1 MKSFFNGV
9 IKFLKSRLF
18 RNLIFWV
25 LYIYN
30 FTETAGAEP
39 LPYSIHT
46 IWFLQSFNFIFLAI
60 VAYTNNFILVP
71 RFLAK
76 GKFVVHWSLVIVN
89 TFLWSYLL
97 VGTMAIILPHYP
109 KIPGWALSPLS
120 LKVYSGK
127 WSAAIIMK
135 SSLYYFISLMLVW
148 VPSFTMAW
156 YVNDHSKQKKISQE
170 AQRKQAE
177 TELTFLKSQ
186 LNPHFLFNNLNNLYA
201 LALKNSEKT
210 PDIILKLSA
219 ILRYLLY
226 ESNTSEVS
234 FAREKEIMQAYIDL
248 ELLRL
253 SETGNMQF
261 TIQADDA
268 YNIPPLL
275 WLPVLENIFKHGTRI
290 IMDNHFVDYRFI
302 IEKGIL
308 TIYSKNNNKV
318 TNAIRQEPKSGGIGI
333 ENLQKRLMILYKD
346 RHNID
351 IAANSEYYTT
361 NVQIKL

>member
-1 MKSFFNGV
+1 
-9 IKFLKSRLF
+9 
-18 RNLIFWV
+18 
-25 LYIYN
+25 
-30 FTETAGAEP
+30 
-39 LPYSIHT
+39 
-46 IWFLQSFNFIFLAI
+46 
-60 VAYTNNFILVP
+60 
-71 RFLAK
+71 
-76 GKFVVHWSLVIVN
+76 
-89 TFLWSYLL
+89 
-97 VGTMAIILPHYP
+97 
-109 KIPGWALSPLS
+109 
-120 LKVYSGK
+120 
-127 WSAAIIMK
+127 
-135 SSLYYFISLMLVW
+135 
-148 VPSFTMAW
+148 
-156 YVNDHSKQKKISQE
+156 
-170 AQRKQAE
+170 
-177 TELTFLKSQ
+177 
-186 LNPHFLFNNLNNLYA
+186 
-201 LALKNSEKT
+201 
-210 PDIILKLSA
+210 
-219 ILRYLLY
+219 
-226 ESNTSEVS
+226 VS